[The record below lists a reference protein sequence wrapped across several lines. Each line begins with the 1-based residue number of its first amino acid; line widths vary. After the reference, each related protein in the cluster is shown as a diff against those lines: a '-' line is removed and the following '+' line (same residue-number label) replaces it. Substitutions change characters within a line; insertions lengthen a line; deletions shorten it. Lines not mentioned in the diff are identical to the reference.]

1 MEKTKIG
8 LKAGIVAALAY
19 LLFLFGGYTVGLL
32 FVGYVV
38 LCEKDVWLRK
48 TAVTAL
54 LVALC
59 FSALS
64 LLVGLLP
71 DVLNLLYSLLRIFS
85 VHIYLDIVESI
96 FSFFSQIISLLRT
109 VVFVLLAVLALQK
122 KTVEIKALD
131 KLFE

>member
-8 LKAGIVAALAY
+8 LKSGIVAALAY

-85 VHIYLDIVESI
+85 VHIYLDIVDSI
-96 FSFFSQIISLLRT
+96 FSFFGNIISLLRT

>member
-8 LKAGIVAALAY
+8 LKTGIVAALAY
-19 LLFLFGGYTVGLL
+19 LLFLFGGYPAGLL

-38 LCEKDVWLRK
+38 LCEKDAWLRK
-48 TAVTAL
+48 TTVTAL

-85 VHIYLDIVESI
+85 VHIYLDVVDSI
-96 FSFFSQIISLLRT
+96 FSFFGNIISLLRT

>member
-8 LKAGIVAALAY
+8 LNVGVVAAVAY

-38 LCEKDVWLRK
+38 LCEKDTWLRK
-48 TAVTAL
+48 NAVTAL

-59 FSALS
+59 FSGLS

-71 DVLNLLYSLLRIFS
+71 DVLSLLYSLLRIFS
-85 VHIYLDIVESI
+85 VHIYLDVVDSI

-109 VVFVLLAVLALQK
+109 VVLVLLAVLALRK